1 MNAKN
6 PKKKERPMDKASSKS
21 ILVVD
26 DEPDIRNFLSTCI
39 QDAGFQVDEAV
50 DGQDALE
57 KIENG
62 NYDLM
67 TLDMV
72 MPRKSG
78 IELIRVLRKDEKWSK
93 LPIIVI
99 TAHARNEFASEDI
112 KSFNAFTSGLKP
124 RRTIEKP
131 VTPDVLV
138 QTICDIL
145 DVRPEEPV
153 SVEKT
158 DDHNISMDEK
168 RLLQMIREGD
178 TKVID
183 RIKNLLDAS

>member
-1 MNAKN
+1 MAIASE
-6 PKKKERPMDKASSKS
+6 KK

-26 DEPDIRNFLSTCI
+26 DEPDVRNFLTACI
-39 QDAGFQVDEAV
+39 EDVGFQVDSAV

-57 KIENG
+57 KIEKELP
-62 NYDLM
+62 DLM

-78 IELIRVLRKDEKWSK
+78 IELIRTLRKNDEWAG

-131 VTPDVLV
+131 VTPEILV
-138 QTICDIL
+138 RTICEIL
-145 DVRPEEPV
+145 DVEPMDISRNPTEEINEDE
-153 SVEKT
+153 EK
-158 DDHNISMDEK
+158 
-168 RLLQMIREGD
+168 LLKIMREGNSEM
-178 TKVID
+178 
-183 RIKNLLDAS
+183 RQQIKDLLSSLK

>member
-1 MNAKN
+1 MVNASE
-6 PKKKERPMDKASSKS
+6 KK

-26 DEPDIRNFLSTCI
+26 DEPDIRNFLTTCI
-39 QDAGFQVDEAV
+39 QDAGFTVDSAV

-57 KIENG
+57 KIEKEIP
-62 NYDLM
+62 DLM

-78 IELIRVLRKDEKWSK
+78 IELIRTLRKNDKWSK
-93 LPIIVI
+93 MPVIVI

-131 VTPDVLV
+131 VTPKVLV
-138 QTICDIL
+138 NTICEIL
-145 DVRPEEPV
+145 DVEPEHDIT
-153 SVEKT
+153 T
-158 DDHNISMDEK
+158 DEGLSSDEENLVK
-168 RLLQMIREGD
+168 MIQNSDSKILQQ
-178 TKVID
+178 
-183 RIKNLLDAS
+183 IKNLLGTE

>member
-1 MNAKN
+1 MA
-6 PKKKERPMDKASSKS
+6 KASEKK

-26 DEPDIRNFLSTCI
+26 DEPDIRNFLTTCI
-39 QDAGFQVDEAV
+39 QDAGFTVDSAV

-57 KIENG
+57 KIEAEIP
-62 NYDLM
+62 DLM

-78 IELIRVLRKDEKWSK
+78 IELIRTLRQNDKWAK
-93 LPIIVI
+93 LPVIVI

-131 VTPDVLV
+131 VTPEVLIR
-138 QTICDIL
+138 TICDIL
-145 DVRPEEPV
+145 GVEPESGPAI
-153 SVEKT
+153 EKPMT
-158 DDHNISMDEK
+158 KEEEA
-168 RLLQMIREGD
+168 LLTAIRESD
-178 TKVID
+178 SSMLEQ
-183 RIKNLLDAS
+183 IKDFLGGLSK

>member
-1 MNAKN
+1 MV
-6 PKKKERPMDKASSKS
+6 KASEKK

-26 DEPDIRNFLSTCI
+26 DEPDVRNFLAACI
-39 QDAGFQVDEAV
+39 QDAGFIVDSAV

-57 KIENG
+57 KIEKEIP
-62 NYDLM
+62 DLM

-78 IELIRVLRKDEKWSK
+78 IELIRTLRKNDKWSK
-93 LPIIVI
+93 LPVIVI

-131 VTPDVLV
+131 VTPKVLV
-138 QTICDIL
+138 NTICEIL
-145 DVRPEEPV
+145 DVEPEHDIATDKELASNDENLV
-153 SVEKT
+153 KMIQNSDSKT
-158 DDHNISMDEK
+158 
-168 RLLQMIREGD
+168 LQQ
-178 TKVID
+178 
-183 RIKNLLDAS
+183 IKNLLGAD